1 MSIDGKAL
9 WSEVQENFRKMRE
22 CRRHRFEHQT
32 VTLGMKIN
40 CLNCG
45 GYLRLTDIGQYIA
58 GYKAAGGDAADI
70 WPAYRLSPTDG
81 AEPAPPKVRT
91 PK

>member
-1 MSIDGKAL
+1 MSRIDGKAL
-9 WSEVQENFRKMRE
+9 WAEVQENSRKTRE

-58 GYKAAGGDAADI
+58 GYEAAGGKAADI
-70 WPAYRLSPTDG
+70 WPANAAIEKATIAGDAS
-81 AEPAPPKVRT
+81 
-91 PK
+91 

>member
-9 WSEVQENFRKMRE
+9 WAEVQENSRKMRE
-22 CRRHRFEHQT
+22 CSRHRFEHQT

-58 GYKAAGGDAADI
+58 GYKAAGGDEADI
-70 WPAYRLSPTDG
+70 WPAYAFSSTDG
-81 AEPAPPKVRT
+81 APAAPSKVRT
-91 PK
+91 P

>member
-1 MSIDGKAL
+1 MLDAKSL
-9 WSEVQENFRKMRE
+9 WAEVQENSRNLRACK
-22 CRRHRFEHQT
+22 RHRFERET

-58 GYKAAGGDAADI
+58 GYEAAGGTATDI
-70 WPAYRLSPTDG
+70 WPAYK
-81 AEPAPPKVRT
+81 EPAP
-91 PK
+91 